1 VPSVLVS
8 SEIVIGTLLVIAVV
22 ILATTFLRRRY
33 IAKGLPLTL
42 CGMRRSSSEQQAL
55 AQPTVPRTHR
65 DALEWYTLG
74 GVSVRPRHRWLRQR
88 LLLDV
93 PVLLRGGDSLPVLP
107 GASRVPC
114 SDGDSNFEL
123 ALQGPAYTALRS
135 WQEAAPLGYNVNV
148 A

>member
-8 SEIVIGTLLVIAVV
+8 TEIVIGTLLVIAVV
-22 ILATTFLRRRY
+22 VLATTFLRRRY

-42 CGMRRSSSEQQAL
+42 CGMRRSPSDRWRL
-55 AQPTVPRTHR
+55 GLIRFG
-65 DALEWYTLG
+65 DNALEWYTLG

-93 PVLLRGGDSLPVLP
+93 PELLRGGDSLPLLP

-114 SDGDSNFEL
+114 SDGDSDFEL

-135 WQEAAPLGYNVNV
+135 WQEAAPPGYNVNV

>member
-1 VPSVLVS
+1 VPSALVS
-8 SEIVIGTLLVIAVV
+8 TEVVVGTLVVVAVV
-22 ILATTFLRRRY
+22 VLATTFLRRRY

-42 CGMRRSSSEQQAL
+42 CGMRRSQSDRWRL
-55 AQPTVPRTHR
+55 GLIRFG
-65 DALEWYTLG
+65 DNALEWYSLG
-74 GVSVRPRHRWLRQR
+74 GVSVRPKHRWLRQR

-93 PVLLRGGDSLPVLP
+93 PELLRGSDSIPLLP

-114 SDGDSNFEL
+114 SDGDSDFEL

-135 WQEAAPLGYNVNV
+135 WQEASPPGYNVNV